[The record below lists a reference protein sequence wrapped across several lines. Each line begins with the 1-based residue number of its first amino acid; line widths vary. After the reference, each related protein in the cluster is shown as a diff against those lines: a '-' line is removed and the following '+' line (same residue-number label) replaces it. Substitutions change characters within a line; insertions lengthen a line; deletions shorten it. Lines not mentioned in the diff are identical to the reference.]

1 VDNLTQGA
9 QIARITARL
18 YAILAALGGA
28 TILAFVALLISSFGA
43 RGIFE
48 PKFFTFIIAPGIAG
62 LALAPF
68 LWMGKTWAMVL
79 ALAIALMLDFLFS
92 PETLLTRVALPGT
105 TALFAVFTGVHFWL
119 GQRD

>member
-1 VDNLTQGA
+1 VPGA

-28 TILAFVALLISSFGA
+28 AILGFVGLLISAFGA

-48 PKFFTFIIAPGIAG
+48 PKFFSFIIAPGIAG

-68 LWMGKTWAMVL
+68 LWMRKIWAMLL
-79 ALAIALMLDFLFS
+79 ALAVALMLTFLFS
-92 PETLLTRVALPGT
+92 PETLLTRVLLPGT
-105 TALFAVFTGVHFWL
+105 TALFAVFTGIQLWL
-119 GQRD
+119 GRKA